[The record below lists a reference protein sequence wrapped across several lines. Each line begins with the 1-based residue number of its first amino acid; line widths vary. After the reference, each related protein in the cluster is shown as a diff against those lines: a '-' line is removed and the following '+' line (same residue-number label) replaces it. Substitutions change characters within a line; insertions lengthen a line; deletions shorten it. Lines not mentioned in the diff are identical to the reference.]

1 MKAASDLLN
10 TIVNSL
16 SMIDRGFTVTLT
28 VQPHNWDGDED
39 YDEEEEELPEIPDIA
54 DETIANIKEFSKTID
69 GVFAE
74 QLKEKVFNSAVEAA
88 KRFDPESETLKDILG
103 KIEADSKEFFKDID
117 KMVGKEDPSWPKV
130 GDNVWYKTKKRNYA
144 CGHVKVVCHN
154 TIQLENL
161 VTLERKDC
169 LASPF
174 EVGEQVW
181 FLSTGKPECGIVE
194 ALNADNAK
202 LHVKSSIMLVPYTC
216 LFDSLD
222 DLLDYLRASVYE

>member
-1 MKAASDLLN
+1 MNAASDLLN

-16 SMIDRGFTVTLT
+16 SMIDRGFTVTIT
-28 VQPHNWDGDED
+28 VQPHNWDGDD
-39 YDEEEEELPEIPDIA
+39 YNEEEEELPEIPDIA
-54 DETIANIKEFSKTID
+54 EQTIADIREFSKTID
-69 GVFAE
+69 SVFAGL
-74 QLKEKVFNSAVEAA
+74 LKENLMNNAA
-88 KRFDPESETLKDILG
+88 ATAKKFIPDDETIKEIFEKMQAESQ
-103 KIEADSKEFFKDID
+103 AFVKDID
-117 KMVGKEDPSWPKV
+117 KMLGKEDPSWPKV

-181 FLSTGKPECGIVE
+181 FIITGKPECGIVE
-194 ALNADNAK
+194 ALNADSVK
-202 LHVKSSIMLVPYTC
+202 LHVKNCIMQLPYTR

-222 DLLDYLRASVYE
+222 DLLDYLRASAYE

>member
-1 MKAASDLLN
+1 MSAASDLLN

-28 VQPHNWDGDED
+28 VQPHNWDGDD
-39 YDEEEEELPEIPDIA
+39 YNEEEEELPEIPDIA
-54 DETIANIKEFSKTID
+54 EQTIADIREFSKTID
-69 GVFAE
+69 SVFTE
-74 QLKEKVFNSAVEAA
+74 QSKEKLLNSAVEAA

-117 KMVGKEDPSWPKV
+117 KMVGKKEDPSWPKV

-181 FLSTGKPECGIVE
+181 FIITGKPECGIVE
-194 ALNADNAK
+194 ALNSDNAR
-202 LHVKSSIMLVPYTC
+202 LHVKNSIMQMPYPR
-216 LFDSLD
+216 LFDTLD

>member
-1 MKAASDLLN
+1 MSAASDLLN

-28 VQPHNWDGDED
+28 VQPHNWDGDDD
-39 YDEEEEELPEIPDIA
+39 YDEEEEELPEIPDIT
-54 DETIANIKEFSKTID
+54 EQTIANIKEFSKNLD
-69 GVFAE
+69 SVFTE
-74 QLKEKVFNSAVEAA
+74 HLKEKLFNSAVEAA
-88 KRFDPESETLKDILG
+88 KRFDPESETLKDIFG
-103 KIEADSKEFFKDID
+103 KIEADSKAFLKDID
-117 KMVGKEDPSWPKV
+117 KMVDKEDPSWPKV

-181 FLSTGKPECGIVE
+181 FIITGKPECGIVE

-202 LHVKSSIMLVPYTC
+202 LHVKSSIMQLPYSR

-222 DLLDYLRASVYE
+222 DLLDYLRASAYE